1 MYMICICTNLLLCTP
16 TWFYKYY
23 ILCFEYYQSRVS
35 MIVEITSLSTVLTIE
50 SRFVLMVQRL
60 DWMSMSVLKCAFSL
74 GLNRFATY
82 EKDILFRSTKTH
94 TVTEIL
100 IIRICQLTLSSGNNL
115 LNGQLLTW
123 SSRLCYVCYKKKRKK
138 IVSPVWVK
146 WFGYIR
152 WNLLACLGDLP
163 PIGKS
168 GILHH
173 KFFPKI

>member
-1 MYMICICTNLLLCTP
+1 
-16 TWFYKYY
+16 
-23 ILCFEYYQSRVS
+23 
-35 MIVEITSLSTVLTIE
+35 MIVEITSLSTVLTIK

-115 LNGQLLTW
+115 LNGQLLT
-123 SSRLCYVCYKKKRKK
+123 
-138 IVSPVWVK
+138 
-146 WFGYIR
+146 
-152 WNLLACLGDLP
+152 
-163 PIGKS
+163 
-168 GILHH
+168 
-173 KFFPKI
+173 